1 MRAIAIMNNKGGV
14 GKTVTAI
21 NLADI
26 LVRDY
31 RQRVIL
37 ADCDGQMNLTRFYVP
52 DFDPEAEYTMVSL
65 LEGDGKALW
74 SDNLLQVS
82 KDLWLIP
89 GSPEL
94 YTEDLEAVMEGQDQ
108 VKTRRV
114 ANFVDC
120 ARKDDGADFIIFDC
134 PPGFTAASLA
144 ALLASN
150 EAIIPV
156 ELDGFSIS
164 GMVTMRQQLDLLR
177 RSGLRV
183 PRPTALINRWRPTD
197 FVREVEEE
205 LRSMPAQIRIP
216 VYQQVIRKSEKVPES
231 TVVGNPLAVY
241 SPRSAAGVDFRR
253 WVREFLG
260 GVDHGQV

>member
-1 MRAIAIMNNKGGV
+1 MRTIAIMNNKGGV

-37 ADCDGQMNLTRFYVP
+37 ADCDGQMNLTRFYFP
-52 DFDPEAEYTMVSL
+52 DFDPESEYTMVSL
-65 LEGDGKALW
+65 LEGDGEPLW
-74 SDNLLQVS
+74 SDNLLPVN

-108 VKTRRV
+108 TKTRRV
-114 ANFVDC
+114 ANFVSCVREDN
-120 ARKDDGADFIIFDC
+120 GADFFIFDC

-144 ALLASN
+144 ALLTSD
-150 EAIIPV
+150 EVVIPM
-156 ELDGFSIS
+156 ELDGFSVS
-164 GMVTMRQQLDLLR
+164 GMITMQQQLALLR

-183 PRPTALINRWRPTD
+183 PRASVLINRWRATE
-197 FVREVEEE
+197 FVKEVETQ
-205 LRSMPAQIRIP
+205 LREMAERVQIH

-231 TVVGNPLAVY
+231 TVMGNPLAVY

-253 WVREFLG
+253 WVREFMG
-260 GVDHGQV
+260 EV

>member
-1 MRAIAIMNNKGGV
+1 MRTIAIMNNKGGV

-37 ADCDGQMNLTRFYVP
+37 ADCDGQCNLTRFYIP
-52 DFDPEAEYTMVSL
+52 DFDSETEYTMVSL
-65 LEGDGKALW
+65 LEGDGEPLW

-82 KDLWLIP
+82 RDLWLIP

-94 YTEDLEAVMEGQDQ
+94 YTEDLEAVMESQDQ
-108 VKTRRV
+108 AKTRRV
-114 ANFVDC
+114 ADFVDC
-120 ARKDDGADFIIFDC
+120 VRTDDGADFFIFDC

-144 ALLASN
+144 ALLASD
-150 EAIIPV
+150 EVVIPM
-156 ELDGFSIS
+156 ELDGFSVS
-164 GMVTMRQQLDLLR
+164 GMITMQQQLALLR

-183 PRPTALINRWRPTD
+183 PRPSVLINRWRATE
-197 FVREVEEE
+197 FVKEVEQQ
-205 LRSMPAQIRIP
+205 LREMADRVQIH
-216 VYQQVIRKSEKVPES
+216 VYQQQIRKSEKVPES

-253 WVREFLG
+253 WVREFMG
-260 GVDHGQV
+260 EV